1 MHTDL
6 SGPAA
11 TYGVSSSNAVKMRF
25 DELNEK
31 GGVHGRKIKLI
42 VEDTQYQVPR
52 AVQAGTKLINRDN
65 IFAMVAPLGTPMNN
79 ALFKDQFEAGVPN
92 LFPLSAA
99 RSMYEPF
106 NKLKFYGAASYV
118 DQIRA
123 GINYFV
129 TKKGKKA
136 LCAMYQ
142 DTDFGK
148 EVMDGVQM
156 QADKMKIKIVETVT
170 HKPTDQ
176 DFTAQITKLKGA
188 GCDLVALGTIVRDS
202 IVPYATARKIGWTDV
217 DFLGSAATYD
227 LFVAAAQGGVTEG
240 LYAMGLTDMP
250 YRDTLS
256 PMAQAWFDRY
266 KEQATRPSRTSARST
281 ATWPPTSRSPDS
293 TRPARTSPRQLR
305 EGPGVDSRLPR
316 HLQRPRGQLRP
327 RQAPGRE
334 LVVPRRGQGRTLGPR
349 DRAAVALIYVGGL
362 ERAPHTP
369 HAARPGG
376 AVALRERVVDV
387 PASKGPPH
395 PPRSALRRSRGAP
408 RACRRCTG
416 LERAP
421 TPPALRAPAE
431 PWRSAS
437 VSSMYRPERAPHSS
451 VAG

>member
-1 MHTDL
+1 MRQRLAIGLAVLMVVVLVGAAMAQTRGVSAAEIILGMHTDL

-31 GGVHGRKIKLI
+31 GGVQGRKIKLI

-52 AVQAGTKLINRDN
+52 AVQAGAKLINRDN

-79 ALFKDQFEAGVPN
+79 ALFKDQFEANVPN

-118 DQIRA
+118 DQVRA

-136 LCAMYQ
+136 VCAMYQ

-148 EVMDGVQM
+148 EVMDGIQM
-156 QADKMKIKIVETVT
+156 QVEKMKIKLAETTT

-176 DFTAQITKLKGA
+176 DFTAQITRLKAA
-188 GCDLVALGTIVRDS
+188 GCDLVVLGTIVRDS
-202 IVPYATARKIGWTDV
+202 IVPYATARKIGWTEV

-266 KEQATRPSRTSARST
+266 KDKYKADPNIGAVYGHVAADLTVTGLDKAGKDLT
-281 ATWPPTSRSPDS
+281 TDS
-293 TRPARTSPRQLR
+293 F
-305 EGPGVDSRLPR
+305 VK
-316 HLQRPRGQLRP
+316 
-327 RQAPGRE
+327 
-334 LVVPRRGQGRTLGPR
+334 
-349 DRAAVALIYVGGL
+349 GL
-362 ERAPHTP
+362 ESIRGYRDIFNGPEVTFGPDKHQGANSSFL
-369 HAARPGG
+369 AVVKGG
-376 AVALRERVVDV
+376 RWVRV
-387 PASKGPPH
+387 
-395 PPRSALRRSRGAP
+395 
-408 RACRRCTG
+408 T
-416 LERAP
+416 
-421 TPPALRAPAE
+421 E
-431 PWRSAS
+431 PLSF
-437 VSSMYRPERAPHSS
+437 
-451 VAG
+451 

>member
-1 MHTDL
+1 MKMRLAVGVAVLAVALAGVALAQGENRGITKTEIVLGMHTDL

-25 DELNEK
+25 DEVNEK
-31 GGVHGRKIKLI
+31 GGVHGRKIRLV

-52 AVQAGTKLINRDN
+52 AVQAGTKLINRDK

-79 ALFKDQFEAGVPN
+79 ALFKDQLEAGVPN

-106 NKLKFYGAASYV
+106 HKLKFYGAASYV

-123 GINYFV
+123 GIQYFV
-129 TKKGKKA
+129 SKKGKKA

-148 EVMDGVQM
+148 EVLDGVQL
-156 QADKMKIKIVETVT
+156 QADKLKIKIVETAT

-176 DFTAQITKLKGA
+176 DFTAQITRLKAA
-188 GCDLVALGTIVRDS
+188 GCDLIALGTIVRDS

-256 PMAQAWFDRY
+256 PAAQAWFDRY
-266 KEQATRPSRTSARST
+266 KERYKADPN
-281 ATWPPTSRSPDS
+281 
-293 TRPARTSPRQLR
+293 
-305 EGPGVDSRLPR
+305 
-316 HLQRPRGQLRP
+316 
-327 RQAPGRE
+327 
-334 LVVPRRGQGRTLGPR
+334 
-349 DRAAVALIYVGGL
+349 I
-362 ERAPHTP
+362 
-369 HAARPGG
+369 G
-376 AVALRERVVDV
+376 AVYGHVAADLTV
-387 PASKGPPH
+387 
-395 PPRSALRRSRGAP
+395 
-408 RACRRCTG
+408 TG
-416 LERAP
+416 LEKAGADLNLNSFVKGMESIRGYRDIFNGPEVNFAP
-421 TPPALRAPAE
+421 DKHQGAN
-431 PWRSAS
+431 
-437 VSSMYRPERAPHSS
+437 SSFLAVVRGGRWTRLTDPLSF
-451 VAG
+451 

>member
-1 MHTDL
+1 MKKVLAVGVMVAAVAMAAAAMAQKDTRGVTATEIVLGMHTDL

-25 DELNEK
+25 DEVNEK
-31 GGVHGRKIKLI
+31 GGINGRKIRLI

-52 AVQAGTKLINRDN
+52 AVQAGTKLINRDR

-106 NKLKFYGAASYV
+106 HRLKFYGAASYV

-148 EVMDGVQM
+148 EVLDGVHL
-156 QADKMKIKIVETVT
+156 QAEKMKLKVVETVT

-188 GCDLVALGTIVRDS
+188 GCDLVAIGTIVRDS

-256 PMAQAWFDRY
+256 PTAQTWFDRY
-266 KEQATRPSRTSARST
+266 KERYKADPNIGAVYGHVAADLTVVGLGKAGKDLTT
-281 ATWPPTSRSPDS
+281 DS
-293 TRPARTSPRQLR
+293 F
-305 EGPGVDSRLPR
+305 VK
-316 HLQRPRGQLRP
+316 
-327 RQAPGRE
+327 
-334 LVVPRRGQGRTLGPR
+334 
-349 DRAAVALIYVGGL
+349 GL
-362 ERAPHTP
+362 ESIKGYRDIFNGPEASFGPDKHQG
-369 HAARPGG
+369 ASSSFLAVVKGG
-376 AVALRERVVDV
+376 RWVRLTD
-387 PASKGPPH
+387 PLSF
-395 PPRSALRRSRGAP
+395 
-408 RACRRCTG
+408 
-416 LERAP
+416 
-421 TPPALRAPAE
+421 
-431 PWRSAS
+431 
-437 VSSMYRPERAPHSS
+437 
-451 VAG
+451 

>member
-1 MHTDL
+1 MRKALVVSAVVAAVAVAGAATAQKDTRGVTASEIVLGMHTDL

-25 DELNEK
+25 DEVNAK
-31 GGVHGRKIKLI
+31 GGIHGRKIRLV

-52 AVQAGTKLINRDN
+52 AVQAGTKLINRDR

-106 NKLKFYGAASYV
+106 HRLKFYGAASYV

-123 GINYFV
+123 GIQYFV

-148 EVMDGVQM
+148 EVLDGVQQ
-156 QADKMKIKIVETVT
+156 QAGKLKIKLVETAT

-240 LYAMGLTDMP
+240 LHAMGLTDMP

-256 PMAQAWFDRY
+256 PTAQGWFDRY
-266 KEQATRPSRTSARST
+266 KERYKADPNIGAVYGHVAADLT
-281 ATWPPTSRSPDS
+281 
-293 TRPARTSPRQLR
+293 
-305 EGPGVDSRLPR
+305 
-316 HLQRPRGQLRP
+316 
-327 RQAPGRE
+327 
-334 LVVPRRGQGRTLGPR
+334 VV
-349 DRAAVALIYVGGL
+349 GL
-362 ERAPHTP
+362 ERAGKDLTTDSL
-369 HAARPGG
+369 
-376 AVALRERVVDV
+376 V
-387 PASKGPPH
+387 K
-395 PPRSALRRSRGAP
+395 
-408 RACRRCTG
+408 G
-416 LERAP
+416 LESIKGYRDIFNGP
-421 TPPALRAPAE
+421 E
-431 PWRSAS
+431 AS
-437 VSSMYRPERAPHSS
+437 FGPDRRQGANSSFLAVVKGGRWVRLTDPLTF
-451 VAG
+451 

>member
-1 MHTDL
+1 MKTRLAVAALLATALLTTTALAQKDTRGVTATEIVLGMHTDL

-25 DELNEK
+25 DEVNDK
-31 GGVHGRKIKLI
+31 GGIHGRKIKLI

-52 AVQAGTKLINRDN
+52 AVQAGTKLINRDR

-106 NKLKFYGAASYV
+106 HKLKFYGAASYV
-118 DQIRA
+118 DQMKA

-148 EVMDGVQM
+148 EVLDGVHL
-156 QADKMKIKIVETVT
+156 QAEKLKVKLVETVT

-217 DFLGSAATYD
+217 DFLGLAAIYD
-227 LFVAAAQGGVTEG
+227 LFVVAAQGGVTEG
-240 LYAMGLTDMP
+240 LHAMGLTDMP

-256 PMAQAWFDRY
+256 PTAQAWFDRY
-266 KEQATRPSRTSARST
+266 KDKYKADPNIGAIYGHVAADLTVVGLDKAGKDLTL
-281 ATWPPTSRSPDS
+281 DS
-293 TRPARTSPRQLR
+293 
-305 EGPGVDSRLPR
+305 
-316 HLQRPRGQLRP
+316 
-327 RQAPGRE
+327 
-334 LVVPRRGQGRTLGPR
+334 LVK
-349 DRAAVALIYVGGL
+349 GL
-362 ERAPHTP
+362 ESIRGYRDIFNGPEVNF
-369 HAARPGG
+369 AADKHQGASSSFLAVVKGG
-376 AVALRERVVDV
+376 RWVRLTD
-387 PASKGPPH
+387 P
-395 PPRSALRRSRGAP
+395 L
-408 RACRRCTG
+408 TF
-416 LERAP
+416 
-421 TPPALRAPAE
+421 
-431 PWRSAS
+431 
-437 VSSMYRPERAPHSS
+437 
-451 VAG
+451 